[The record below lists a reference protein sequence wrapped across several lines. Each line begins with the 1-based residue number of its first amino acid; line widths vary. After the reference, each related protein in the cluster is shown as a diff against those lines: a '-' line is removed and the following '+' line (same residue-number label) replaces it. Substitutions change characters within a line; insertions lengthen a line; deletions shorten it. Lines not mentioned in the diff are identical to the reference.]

1 MVTVG
6 KNKPLAHGLQ
16 MSSTY
21 RLRFEAF
28 FREDHDTNW
37 RTLFHGTDG
46 GSFTSGRCGG
56 RLPGIWI
63 RNHGPPIRQ
72 PLKFNPNTDFV

>member
-1 MVTVG
+1 
-6 KNKPLAHGLQ
+6 
-16 MSSTY
+16 MSTTY

-28 FREDHDTNW
+28 FRQDDGTNW

-46 GSFTSGRCGG
+46 GSFSQSRCGG

-63 RNHGPPIRQ
+63 RSHGPPIRIA
-72 PLKFNPNTDFV
+72 LKINRNLGFVGILDSRIC